1 MTFLLVLSILVNM
14 ISVFAII
21 ILYLRQN
28 RLVNFEKNYRIYM
41 KESEELINT
50 FIYEMKEE
58 NQEIKQLIGNK
69 KASKP
74 TEGKTQ
80 LNQEPTTTVN
90 HTVTSPPEGYIKKT
104 ALNVYGNTNKQTN
117 LTNSLDEKVE
127 LTSWKEIVTEPDR
140 LLKVVTEMKN
150 QGKTI
155 EEIAKKMGR
164 GKTEITLL
172 LKLNQK

>member
-1 MTFLLVLSILVNM
+1 MTFLLILSILVNM
-14 ISVFAII
+14 VSIFAII

-50 FIYEMKEE
+50 FIFEMKEE
-58 NQEIKQLIGNK
+58 NQEIKQLIGNQ

-74 TEGKTQ
+74 TGGKTQ

-104 ALNVYGNTNKQTN
+104 ALNAYGNTSKQTN
-117 LTNSLDEKVE
+117 VTNDLDEKVE
-127 LTSWKEIVTEPDR
+127 IISRTESETDSER
-140 LLKVVTEMKN
+140 LLKVVTEMRN

-164 GKTEITLL
+164 GKTEIELL

>member
-1 MTFLLVLSILVNM
+1 M

-28 RLVNFEKNYRIYM
+28 RLINFEKNYRTYM

-50 FIYEMKEE
+50 FIIEMKEE

-69 KASKP
+69 NVSKP
-74 TEGKTQ
+74 TEDIPQ
-80 LNQEPTTTVN
+80 LNQEPQIVN
-90 HTVTSPPEGYIKKT
+90 QTATSQPERYIKKT
-104 ALNVYGNTNKQTN
+104 ALDAYENVNNHTNVTN
-117 LTNSLDEKVE
+117 NMDDKVE
-127 LTSWKEIVTEPDR
+127 LTSRRELVKEPDH

-150 QGKTI
+150 QGNTI

-164 GKTEITLL
+164 GKTEIELL